1 MAIYLFDSTG
11 SWIAWK
17 RTDDDRFLWA
27 TDGDRIG
34 WFPWG
39 DGVALDNMSEYLGT
53 VVDNTWLVHEA
64 FISERGY
71 PGIPGGDRF
80 ENAGYPGHPGFH
92 EGRSF
97 SDLGSDVPRSRLHK

>member
-39 DGVALDNMSEYLGT
+39 DGDAVDNAGEYLGT
-53 VVDNTWLVHEA
+53 VIDGSWLLYRDFQH
-64 FISERGY
+64 ERGY
-71 PGIPGGDRF
+71 PGKPGARF
-80 ENAGYPGHPGFH
+80 ANAGYPGHPKFH
-92 EGRSF
+92 DGCS
-97 SDLGSDVPRSRLHK
+97 LPGGYSDVPRNRLRR